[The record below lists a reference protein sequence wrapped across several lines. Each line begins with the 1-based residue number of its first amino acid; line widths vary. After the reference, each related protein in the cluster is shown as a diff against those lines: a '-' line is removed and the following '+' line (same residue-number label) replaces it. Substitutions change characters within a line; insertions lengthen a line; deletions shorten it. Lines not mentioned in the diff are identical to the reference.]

1 MDGIE
6 ATKIIRNELKN
17 TTPIIALT
25 ANAFRKEIDLCLSIG
40 MNDYV
45 TKPFEE
51 KTLLKTLLKHTHLI
65 EKNIPILSPEEQ
77 IKPMKDKLYDLSNL
91 LEISRGNDAFVKKM
105 IQLFVDQIPTAVEGM
120 NKAFVEG
127 DFPTLKAIAHR
138 IKPSVENMR
147 IGNMYQEIRQI
158 EQLAMEDTS
167 SPLLPGLLE
176 HASTVLIEAIDQMRE
191 ELVA

>member
-1 MDGIE
+1 
-6 ATKIIRNELKN
+6 
-17 TTPIIALT
+17 
-25 ANAFRKEIDLCLSIG
+25 

-51 KTLLKTLLKHTHLI
+51 KTLLKTLLKHTNLI

-120 NKAFVEG
+120 NKAFAEG

-167 SPLLPGLLE
+167 STQLPGLLE
-176 HASTVLIEAIDQMRE
+176 HASAVLIEAIDQMRE
-191 ELVA
+191 ELVV